1 MSVKRHGMWRRASLP
16 AVEGGILPPGSCVC
30 KLAGSAGSIAPI
42 AGNGQSAGL
51 EARLHVS
58 QDGRRYSALTL
69 IEMLV
74 VIAIIG
80 IVAAFSVPAIKNIAK
95 SDASAAGTRQLLDD
109 IARARQFAISRRTTV
124 YMVFVPPNFWS
135 DVNFA
140 NLAAGFTPRDLQAL
154 TNIYDKQ
161 LVGYNFVTLRDV
173 GNQPGQNRPRY
184 LQDWRA
190 LPEGIYINPDIK
202 FYQGRL
208 PLLNSA
214 EIRNPLD
221 GSLVRRVQGFDY
233 TRDVPFPTADTLPA
247 PGPLGPYIALP
258 CLTFNY
264 QGQMI
269 SDAPEEVIALTRGR
283 VAFSRSAGTRIA
295 QQGLPDVREDPPGN
309 STNAYNLIVV
319 DRLTGR
325 ASIDRL

>member
-1 MSVKRHGMWRRASLP
+1 MSVKRHMNPVAQPSLAAGSPGFP
-16 AVEGGILPPGSCVC
+16 ARCAPTGGLSAEQGCSPHPPVLRSKATAEGGQ
-30 KLAGSAGSIAPI
+30 AGKPALRSAF
-42 AGNGQSAGL
+42 
-51 EARLHVS
+51 
-58 QDGRRYSALTL
+58 TL

-124 YMVFVPPNFWS
+124 YMVFVPPNFWN
-135 DVNFA
+135 DPNFA
-140 NLAAGFTPRDLQAL
+140 NLSTGFTARDRQAL

-202 FYQGRL
+202 FYQPRL
-208 PLLNSA
+208 PLLSSA
-214 EIRNPLD
+214 EIRNPSD
-221 GSLVRRVQGFDY
+221 GSLVRRVQGFNY

-269 SDAPEEVIALTRGR
+269 SDASEEVIALTRGR
-283 VAFSRSAGTRIA
+283 VAFSRSAGTKIA
-295 QQGLPDVREDPPGN
+295 RQGLPDVREDPPGN

>member
-1 MSVKRHGMWRRASLP
+1 MSVKRYIKLVAQPSL
-16 AVEGGILPPGSCVC
+16 A
-30 KLAGSAGSIAPI
+30 AGSSGIPARCSKLEGFSRKPGCSSHPQTGKPAPH
-42 AGNGQSAGL
+42 SAF
-51 EARLHVS
+51 
-58 QDGRRYSALTL
+58 TL

-124 YMVFVPPNFWS
+124 YMVFVPPDFWS
-135 DVNFA
+135 DPNFA
-140 NLAAGFTPRDLQAL
+140 NLSANFTARDRQAL

-184 LQDWRA
+184 LQDWRT

-202 FYQGRL
+202 FYHGRL
-208 PLLNSA
+208 PLVPPWD
-214 EIRNPLD
+214 ITNPD
-221 GSLVRRVQGFDY
+221 GSLVRRVQGFNY

-264 QGQMI
+264 QGQLV
-269 SDAPEEVIALTRGR
+269 SNESEEVIALTRGR

-295 QQGLPDVREDPPGN
+295 RQGLPDVREDPPGN

>member
-1 MSVKRHGMWRRASLP
+1 MSVKRDIKPVAQPSLAAGAS
-16 AVEGGILPPGSCVC
+16 GILARRSEASPAFGEPGCSPHPQ
-30 KLAGSAGSIAPI
+30 AGKPAQHSAF
-42 AGNGQSAGL
+42 
-51 EARLHVS
+51 
-58 QDGRRYSALTL
+58 TL

-124 YMVFVPPNFWS
+124 YMVFVPPNFWN
-135 DVNFA
+135 DPNFA
-140 NLAAGFTPRDLQAL
+140 NLSVNFTARDRQAL

-184 LQDWRA
+184 LQDWRT

-202 FYQGRL
+202 FYQG
-208 PLLNSA
+208 PLSSVD
-214 EIRNPLD
+214 IFNPQN
-221 GSLVRRVQGFDY
+221 GNPVRRVRGFDF

-258 CLTFNY
+258 CLIFNY
-264 QGQMI
+264 QGQLV
-269 SDAPEEVIALTRGR
+269 SNESEEVIALTRGR

-295 QQGLPDVREDPPGN
+295 RQGLPDVREDPPGN

>member
-1 MSVKRHGMWRRASLP
+1 
-16 AVEGGILPPGSCVC
+16 
-30 KLAGSAGSIAPI
+30 
-42 AGNGQSAGL
+42 
-51 EARLHVS
+51 
-58 QDGRRYSALTL
+58 
-69 IEMLV
+69 MLV
-74 VIAIIG
+74 VIAVIG
-80 IVAAFSVPAIKNIAK
+80 IVAAFSVPAIKNISK

-135 DVNFA
+135 DANFA
-140 NLAAGFTPRDLQAL
+140 SLAAGFTPRDRQAL

-161 LVGYNFVTLRDV
+161 LVGYTFVTLRDV

-184 LQDWRA
+184 LQDWRT

-208 PLLNSA
+208 PLVNSV

-233 TRDVPFPTADTLPA
+233 TRDVPFPTADTVPA
-247 PGPLGPYIALP
+247 PGPFGPYIALP

-264 QGQMI
+264 QGQML
-269 SDAPEEVIALTRGR
+269 SDASEEVIALTRGR